1 MPAAL
6 SARVSDTQANQ
17 SFDASFERFPVRI
30 GRNQLNDLHIDRPYI
45 SQFHAAVDVRDR
57 RILVRDLGSTNGT
70 MFAGHRLA
78 RDTSVDVSGQPEIT
92 IGPIQI
98 RLAIIEAP
106 LKSESP
112 NDGTL
117 LGTGGD
123 NLSALLG
130 PQKRA
135 APGGEDPYLRQVV
148 PYLEAYR
155 TAWAAVY
162 RMIWD
167 HLARLPHDARQGYL
181 RRLGE
186 EHPSVLAERDFQK
199 IAQYYGVDYRTLGE
213 LAPANA
219 AFAALSELAGA
230 LAPGAKAPEDVAG
243 IVNFARRLRDTM
255 EVFLKCFVSLRDG
268 YQEFEAEVLARDRSA
283 ETDKVA
289 NAQDAKELGTV
300 LLTPVGGPDAARY
313 LHEIFVDV
321 MSHQIA
327 LLNGVM
333 GGVRS
338 LLVKLSPKTIEE
350 KLERAGKK
358 GGLFSNRYEELW
370 KLYERRHGDYSGE
383 DKETF
388 REIFGEQ
395 FSRAYAATAAEDYGS
410 SGESGGRSIVRF
422 PGSGNPNKR

>member
-17 SFDASFERFPVRI
+17 SFEASFERFPVRI

-78 RDTSVDVSGQPEIT
+78 RDTAVDVSTQPEIT

-106 LKSESP
+106 LKAELPS
-112 NDGTL
+112 DGTL
-117 LGTGGD
+117 LGTGGE
-123 NLSALLG
+123 NLSALLQS
-130 PQKRA
+130 QKRA
-135 APGGEDPYLRQVV
+135 APGVEDPYLRQVV

-162 RMIWD
+162 RIIWE
-167 HLARLPHDARQGYL
+167 HLARLPPEARQGYL

-186 EHPSVLAERDFQK
+186 EHPAVLAEKDFQK

-219 AFAALSELAGA
+219 AFAALSELAGV
-230 LAPGAKAPEDVAG
+230 LAPGAKPPDDVAG

-255 EVFLKCFVSLRDG
+255 DVFLKCFVSLRDG
-268 YQEFEAEVLARDRSA
+268 YYEFEEEVLARDRSVDS
-283 ETDKVA
+283 DKVA
-289 NAQDAKELGTV
+289 NAKDDKELGTV
-300 LLTPVGGPDAARY
+300 LLTPAGGPDAAHQLRQ
-313 LHEIFVDV
+313 IFADV
-321 MSHQIA
+321 MTHQMA
-327 LLNGVM
+327 LLQGVM

-338 LLVKLSPKTIEE
+338 LLVKLSPKTLVRE
-350 KLERAGKK
+350 LEREGKK
-358 GGLFSNRYEELW
+358 GGLFSSKYEDLW
-370 KLYERRHGDYSGE
+370 KLYERRHGDFGE

-395 FSRAYAATAAEDYGS
+395 FFRAYVATAAEDDGS
-410 SGESGGRSIVRF
+410 RNS
-422 PGSGNPNKR
+422 NKR

>member
-17 SFDASFERFPVRI
+17 SFEASFERFPVRI
-30 GRNQLNDLHIDRPYI
+30 GRNQLNDLQIDRPYI
-45 SQFHAAVDVRDR
+45 SQFHASVDVRDR

-78 RDTSVDVSGQPEIT
+78 RDTAVDVSTQPEIT

-106 LKSESP
+106 VKAELP

-117 LGTGGD
+117 LGTGGE
-123 NLSALLG
+123 NLSARLQR
-130 PQKRA
+130 PKHA
-135 APGGEDPYLRQVV
+135 APGVEDPYLRQLV

-155 TAWAAVY
+155 NAWAAAY
-162 RMIWD
+162 RMIWE
-167 HLARLPHDARQGYL
+167 HLARLPPDARQAYL

-186 EHPSVLAERDFQK
+186 EHPTVLAEKDFQK

-219 AFAALSELAGA
+219 AFAALSELASA
-230 LAPGAKAPEDVAG
+230 LAPGSKPPDDVPS

-255 EVFLKCFVSLRDG
+255 EVFMKCFVSLRDG
-268 YQEFEAEVLARDRSA
+268 FYEFEAEVLARDRSVDS
-283 ETDKVA
+283 DKVA
-289 NAQDAKELGTV
+289 NAKDDKELGTV
-300 LLTPVGGPDAARY
+300 LLTPAGGPDAARQ
-313 LHEIFVDV
+313 LHNIFVDV
-321 MSHQIA
+321 MSHQMA
-327 LLNGVM
+327 LLPGVM

-338 LLVKLSPKTIEE
+338 LLVKLAPKTIERE
-350 KLERAGKK
+350 LEREGRR
-358 GGLFSNRYEELW
+358 GGLFSSKYEELW
-370 KLYERRHGDYSGE
+370 KLYERRHGDFGE

-395 FSRAYAATAAEDYGS
+395 FFRAYVATAAEDDGS
-410 SGESGGRSIVRF
+410 RNS
-422 PGSGNPNKR
+422 NKR